1 MTQSAE
7 ISSDVHNELHNRL
20 CAAIDNGDS
29 SRVIELTAQG
39 AKPLTST
46 KTPLSHQP
54 LFIAAT
60 GPNPAIISFLLDQ
73 LVVNA
78 TPHALSVVETSYRR
92 VMLGNNDAKTAFKN
106 HPGLVHHTKNMEHGL
121 SLKDSLRQREITL
134 ADILIKAVKEND
146 LAKVTTLIADGC
158 PVNGKNEWDETA
170 LHYATRIAIDPEPM
184 INLLLDSN
192 ANPHQRDH
200 LGDAAIHWGVRAGA
214 TRVVAALLNHP
225 TNPTEPNFPG
235 HLFESPAH
243 MAVNGGHIETLTLL
257 SAQP

>member
-39 AKPLTST
+39 ANPLAST

-54 LFIAAT
+54 LYIATT
-60 GPNPAIISFLLDQ
+60 GPNPAIISLLLDQ
-73 LVVNA
+73 LLVNP

-106 HPGLVHHTKNMEHGL
+106 HPGLAHHTDNLEHGL

-134 ADILIKAVKEND
+134 ANILIQAVKEND
-146 LAKVTTLIADGC
+146 LDKVTTLIADGC

-170 LHYATRIAIDPEPM
+170 LHYATRIAIAPEPM

-192 ANPHQRDH
+192 ENPHQLDY
-200 LGDAAIHWGVRAGA
+200 LGDAAIHWGVKSGCDKSGSGA
-214 TRVVAALLNHP
+214 
-225 TNPTEPNFPG
+225 FK
-235 HLFESPAH
+235 SPYQS
-243 MAVNGGHIETLTLL
+243 NRTKL
-257 SAQP
+257 SGAFV